1 MRYIICIMKQNNF
14 IRVSM
19 NLYKYPRA
27 DSSKDDHNYPF
38 HSSLTLA
45 IKSSNPCFASWPR
58 ILRSMMR
65 SFQLTF

>member
-45 IKSSNPCFASWPR
+45 IKSSNPCFAS
-58 ILRSMMR
+58 
-65 SFQLTF
+65 